1 MVVVVVADMVMA
13 VVDNREAVMVAN
25 KVDLA
30 FDNQELT
37 MGVNS
42 ACDNRVFVMEAVGVD
57 PVVDIGDT
65 VEEGIGEVRVSP

>member
-1 MVVVVVADMVMA
+1 MVMA
-13 VVDNREAVMVAN
+13 VEGIPVVDTLEAVMVAN
-25 KVDLA
+25 KVDLP
-30 FDNQELT
+30 FDNQVLT